1 MDVNL
6 EKEVFTT
13 FEVAKI
19 CSANITSIKNWIE
32 QGEINAFRTPGG
44 HYRIERK
51 ELNAFLNRLGMPNP
65 LQEADSRRILAIL
78 DDSELAEQVK
88 RHFGEQYDY
97 QVTSDPIDGLIKLGH
112 WGPRVVVVDSRL
124 DAVDAIGLIARV
136 RSAKELG
143 EIEVVVIHDGEEAFE
158 DRLRKAGARHL
169 ARSSDGP
176 KAILEALSQVLA

>member
-6 EKEVFTT
+6 EKDVFTT

-51 ELNAFLNRLGMPNP
+51 ELNSFLNRHGMPNP
-65 LQEADSRRILAIL
+65 LQAADTRRILAIL
-78 DDSELAEQVK
+78 DDEDLVSQLK
-88 RHFGEQYDY
+88 RHFGEQYEY
-97 QVTSDPIDGLIKLGH
+97 QVTPDPIDGLIKLGH

-124 DAVDAIGLIARV
+124 DSVDPVGLVARV
-136 RSAKELG
+136 RAAKELG
-143 EIEVVVIHDGEEAFE
+143 HVEVVVIHDGAEDFEEE
-158 DRLRKAGARHL
+158 LRKAGARHL

-176 KAILEALSQVLA
+176 KAILEVLSLVLA

>member
-6 EKEVFTT
+6 EKDVFTT

-32 QGEINAFRTPGG
+32 QGEISAFRTPGG

-51 ELNAFLNRLGMPNP
+51 ELNAFLNKHGMPNP
-65 LQEADSRRILAIL
+65 LKTADSRRILAIL
-78 DDSELAEQVK
+78 DDDDLVDQLK
-88 RHFGEQYDY
+88 RHFGEQYEY

-112 WGPRVVVVDSRL
+112 WAPRVVVVDSRL
-124 DAVDAIGLIARV
+124 DNVDPVGLVSRV

-143 EIEVVVIHDGEEAFE
+143 QVEVVVIHDGEESFAAE
-158 DRLRKAGARHL
+158 LREAGARHV

-176 KAILEALSQVLA
+176 KAVLDMLSLVLA